1 DESRVGHLVE
11 CDATQKIFT
20 DAVNQQTRDYVA
32 GRFG

>member
-1 DESRVGHLVE
+1 LVE
-11 CDATQKIFT
+11 CDATPKIFT